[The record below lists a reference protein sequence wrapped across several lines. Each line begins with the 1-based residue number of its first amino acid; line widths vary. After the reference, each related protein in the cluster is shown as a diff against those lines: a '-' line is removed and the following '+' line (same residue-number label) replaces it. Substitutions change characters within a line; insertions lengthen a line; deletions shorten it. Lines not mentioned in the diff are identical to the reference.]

1 MKKLFL
7 VLLLTCMSLSF
18 VACGE
23 NVPDVQ
29 EVEKEESKTV
39 TEDISVGAIATPEA
53 DKEEEQNA
61 EEDSA
66 ETKQESAEEDSA
78 ETKQESAEESYANTN
93 DIPVI
98 DITNDYTET
107 FTFTEFNKNEDGTP
121 DETLSSMFECP
132 TTVNCEIVDNGDGTK
147 KVSYVAEFDIRD
159 WSLEYDYYSSDT
171 YMVDIKNG
179 KIFSTKFAPN
189 EVTVNGEVVSVEYSF
204 DEEYDTDYT
213 KHTKIFSIICPSDYE
228 DYGMFLSDTKHI
240 NVESAYQSLD
250 DILTAGSYEK
260 RIILH

>member
-1 MKKLFL
+1 
-7 VLLLTCMSLSF
+7 MSLSF

-39 TEDISVGAIATPEA
+39 TEDISVGEIATPEA
-53 DKEEEQNA
+53 DKEEEQNT

-107 FTFTEFNKNEDGTP
+107 FTFTEYNKNEDGTP

-179 KIFSTKFAPN
+179 KIFSTKFVPN
-189 EVTVNGEVVSVEYSF
+189 EVTVNGEVVSVEFSI

-228 DYGMFLSDTKHI
+228 DYGLFLSDTQHI
-240 NVESAYQSLD
+240 NVKSAYQSLD
-250 DILTAGSYEK
+250 EILTAGSYEK